1 MLIDFVWTL
10 GEVFVLLAAAFAAGG
25 LNAVAGGG
33 SFLTLSALVAVGLP
47 GVVANATGTVAL
59 LPGYVSAAYA
69 FRDRVD
75 TPAGLSMS
83 ALVLGS
89 LFGGGAGA
97 ALLIWPPTATFDV
110 VIPGLLLLAT
120 VAFAFGPRIV
130 RNSRIGANG
139 LGATASVVSLLLVS
153 LYGGYFNGGL
163 GIMLLAVLALLGM
176 TDIHGANGIKN
187 LVSAVLT
194 GVAVIVYAWGGVVA
208 WFEAILMMVGATAGG
223 YIGARATRRIDPA
236 RVRQAVVVVGLVLT
250 VVFIG
255 RI

>member
-83 ALVLGS
+83 ALVLVS
-89 LFGGGAGA
+89 LFGGVAGA
-97 ALLIWPPTATFDV
+97 ALLIWTPTATFDV
-110 VIPGLLLLAT
+110 VIPWLLLLAT